1 MEPQQQ
7 EPNDFEKHKLA
18 LHLASEHDPVRDTAN
33 ELYQKL
39 DSIRKKQIILGDYTL
54 SLINSKTLYSN
65 TASGD

>member
-18 LHLASEHDPVRDTAN
+18 LHLASENDPVRDTAH

-54 SLINSKTLYSN
+54 NLMT
-65 TASGD
+65 